1 MTSQTDRFYRIVED
15 GVCIGCGLCQSLT
28 GENKVRMVKSQ
39 SGELRPQV
47 LSELSTQDVE
57 RVYATCPSTRAEG
70 IPTKLIN
77 EAPNHDPVWGPY
89 HRLTLSWAGDPE
101 IRHMG
106 ATGGVLTA
114 LASYLLASQ
123 KVAFILHVKASATE
137 PTFGEATLSF
147 TETDVLEASGSRYGP
162 TAPLIN
168 IHAALDRGE
177 PFALIAK
184 SCDLNAVRNLA
195 HLDPRVNELIRYWL
209 TPVCGGYMPD
219 TSMTDVLDELDIK
232 RNEVASLRYRGF
244 GCPGPTTIQTT
255 DGQRKDI
262 HYLDFWGED
271 ESAWSLPF
279 RCKICPDGIGDAAD
293 IAAADTWQGGS
304 PNRTD
309 SDNDLGTNSLI
320 VRTQAGMDLVTE
332 AVNAGALVLG
342 QDVDIAFM
350 DATQPHQVTKK
361 KAAQAR
367 YNGLAEAG
375 ILVPNTQGLRIQ
387 EISQTNPV
395 TFNESQQQ
403 GAFER
408 AERHKEPRPVSKG

>member
-1 MTSQTDRFYRIVED
+1 MTNQNDRFYRIVED

-28 GENKVRMVKSQ
+28 GEAKVRMTKSQ
-39 SGELRPQV
+39 SGELRPQILNP
-47 LSELSTQDVE
+47 LSESDVD

-70 IPTKLIN
+70 LPAPLID

-89 HRLTLSWAGDPE
+89 HQLSLGWAGNPE

-114 LASYLLASQ
+114 LASYLLASK
-123 KVAFILHVKASATE
+123 KVAFILHVKASVTE

-147 TETDVLEASGSRYGP
+147 TEADVLEASGSRYGP
-162 TAPLIN
+162 TAPLIDIN
-168 IHAALDRGE
+168 AALDRGE

-195 HLDPRVNELIRYWL
+195 HLDPRVNQLIRYWL

-219 TSMTDVLDELDIK
+219 TSMDRFL
-232 RNEVASLRYRGF
+232 NEQEIQRSEVTALRYRGF
-244 GCPGPTTIQTT
+244 GCPGPTTVHTA
-255 DGQRKDI
+255 DGKHKDV

-279 RCKICPDGIGDAAD
+279 RCKICPDGIGDGAD

-304 PNRTD
+304 PDRLNSET
-309 SDNDLGTNSLI
+309 DLGTNSLI
-320 VRTQAGMDLVTE
+320 IRTQAGMQLVTD

-342 QDVDIAFM
+342 DDVDIEFM
-350 DATQPHQVTKK
+350 NTTQPHQVTKK

-367 YNGLAEAG
+367 YNGLAAAG
-375 ILVPNTQGLRIQ
+375 ILVPETEGLRIQ
-387 EISQTNPV
+387 EIHQGNTSK
-395 TFNESQQQ
+395 FNYNQQQ

-408 AERHKEPRPVSKG
+408 AERHKEPRPVSEG